1 MLNQK
6 IVLDEKQTKIN
17 QVENKKHRNSNQT
30 KTKQHGPLLY
40 SYINGSPYKW
50 YQYKYRWYRH
60 QYRFGINIDISDI
73 GIDISDIGIDI
84 GDIGFDINGTG
95 IDISDIG
102 IDITG
107 IGIDI
112 IGIGIDINGIGIDI
126 TGIGIGLQARGSFE
140 AKSATQVRN
149 EAKLVR
155 VLRGRGV
162 ENQNNRFLAEYS
174 SLTCSSLLGLCRS
187 LVSPPMVAF

>member
-73 GIDISDIGIDI
+73 GIDVND
-84 GDIGFDINGTG
+84 
-95 IDISDIG
+95 
-102 IDITG
+102 
-107 IGIDI
+107 

>member
-73 GIDISDIGIDI
+73 GIDI
-84 GDIGFDINGTG
+84 
-95 IDISDIG
+95 
-102 IDITG
+102 TG

-112 IGIGIDINGIGIDI
+112 IGIGIDITGIGIDIIGIGIDI

>member
-73 GIDISDIGIDI
+73 GIDI
-84 GDIGFDINGTG
+84 NGTG

-112 IGIGIDINGIGIDI
+112 I
-126 TGIGIGLQARGSFE
+126 GIGIGLQARGSFE

>member
-73 GIDISDIGIDI
+73 GIDI
-84 GDIGFDINGTG
+84 
-95 IDISDIG
+95 
-102 IDITG
+102 TG

-112 IGIGIDINGIGIDI
+112 IGIGIDINGIGIDIDHIGIDVNDIGIGIDINGIGIDI

>member
-84 GDIGFDINGTG
+84 GDIG
-95 IDISDIG
+95 
-102 IDITG
+102 
-107 IGIDI
+107 
-112 IGIGIDINGIGIDI
+112 IDI

>member
-73 GIDISDIGIDI
+73 GIDI
-84 GDIGFDINGTG
+84 TG
-95 IDISDIG
+95 
-102 IDITG
+102 
-107 IGIDI
+107 

>member
-60 QYRFGINIDISDI
+60 QYRFGIN
-73 GIDISDIGIDI
+73 
-84 GDIGFDINGTG
+84 

>member
-73 GIDISDIGIDI
+73 GIDI
-84 GDIGFDINGTG
+84 
-95 IDISDIG
+95 
-102 IDITG
+102 TG

-112 IGIGIDINGIGIDI
+112 NGIGIGIDINGIGIDI

>member
-73 GIDISDIGIDI
+73 GIDISDIGI
-84 GDIGFDINGTG
+84 
-95 IDISDIG
+95 
-102 IDITG
+102 
-107 IGIDI
+107 
-112 IGIGIDINGIGIDI
+112 
-126 TGIGIGLQARGSFE
+126 GLQARGSFE

>member
-73 GIDISDIGIDI
+73 GIDII
-84 GDIGFDINGTG
+84 
-95 IDISDIG
+95 
-102 IDITG
+102 G

-112 IGIGIDINGIGIDI
+112 NGIGIDIDHIGIDVNDIGIGIDINGIGIDI

>member
-73 GIDISDIGIDI
+73 GIDI
-84 GDIGFDINGTG
+84 GDIGFDINGT
-95 IDISDIG
+95 
-102 IDITG
+102 
-107 IGIDI
+107 
-112 IGIGIDINGIGIDI
+112 GIDINGIGIDI